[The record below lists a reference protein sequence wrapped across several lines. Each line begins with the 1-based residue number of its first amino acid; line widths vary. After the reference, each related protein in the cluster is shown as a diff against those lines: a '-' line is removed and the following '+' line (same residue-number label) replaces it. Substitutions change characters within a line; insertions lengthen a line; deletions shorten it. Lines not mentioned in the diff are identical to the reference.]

1 MRLSIGNEHEE
12 DRIFGS
18 GSFSVSTNLWRP
30 QLGIRLW
37 ILLRD
42 QIDLKSC
49 RRGRMGQKSDDPR
62 AGMPEQC
69 SDRATQ
75 WATRLPELLGSSN
88 KSSWSTVTGKM
99 FGGQQRV
106 DEVTRDERSRLGH
119 RRKLDDR
126 NGVIR
131 PNEGVEECLRV
142 MTDKRFRHLPVL
154 DGEKVVGVI
163 SIGDLVK
170 HVISCQ
176 SAAIAHLE
184 NYISGGYS
192 G

>member
-88 KSSWSTVTGKM
+88 KSSWSTVTGEIS
-99 FGGQQRV
+99 GGQHRV
-106 DEVTRDERSRLGH
+106 DEVTRAERVGCN
-119 RRKLDDR
+119 RKDKSTIAGESSAR
-126 NGVIR
+126 AKGVTAQMGMGVRTKKNRIKTPLTR
-131 PNEGVEECLRV
+131 P
-142 MTDKRFRHLPVL
+142 TSK
-154 DGEKVVGVI
+154 K
-163 SIGDLVK
+163 
-170 HVISCQ
+170 
-176 SAAIAHLE
+176 A
-184 NYISGGYS
+184 
-192 G
+192 